1 MKLRYTP
8 AAICDM
14 DEIDD
19 YIRHT
24 LMNPDAARRVLS
36 SIASDCARL
45 KEQPG
50 LGVEL
55 RQKTGRE
62 IKGRGLISGKYLVI
76 YEVDEVV
83 SILRVLDTRMDVVR
97 ILFG

>member
-8 AAICDM
+8 AALCDM
-14 DEIDD
+14 DEINA
-19 YIRHT
+19 YIRDT
-24 LMNPDAARRVLS
+24 LLNPDAARRT
-36 SIASDCARL
+36 IASIINTCARL
-45 KEQPG
+45 KEQPDM
-50 LGVEL
+50 GVEL

-62 IKGRGLISGKYLVI
+62 IKGRGLISGKYLII
-76 YEVDEVV
+76 YEADEAV